1 MNIYEKFFENSP
13 LAAKIAGGADAN
25 INSLISSLLPNILIG
40 AGVIFFLLM
49 LGGGFMMIKSA
60 GSDANAQDTAKAK
73 NAVTFAVVGFLIVV
87 SAYFILQ
94 IIGVITG
101 IDFIKPTNLN

>member
-1 MNIYEKFFENSP
+1 MSVSIKDTFNSKFP
-13 LAAKIAGGADAN
+13 DIG
-25 INSLISSLLPNILIG
+25 SLITSLLPNLLVLAG
-40 AGVIFFLLM
+40 AIFFLLM
-49 LGGGFMMIKSA
+49 VGAGFIMIHSA

-73 NAVTFAVVGFLIVV
+73 NAATFAVVGFLIVV